1 MTRRPGKHRLVA
13 LALALTTTAALAA
26 CTSSGTDGMDVG
38 GTTSEAPAEGAQDL
52 DEGRGFSEASGDA
65 PTSDASRPGA
75 IERSVISTGTVSLRS
90 EDVAQARRDV
100 QRVVDSAG
108 GTVSEENTETDD
120 EGDVAYA
127 RLVLRV
133 PSSRFDSVMADLEET
148 AELRASQRTA
158 EDVTTQVIDT
168 RVRVRAQQ
176 ASLKRIEQIL
186 ARAETIQQVMAI
198 ESQLTR
204 RQSDLDSLKAQEA
217 YLSDQTSL
225 STITVDISRLDEKEP
240 EEEDGSGF
248 LTGLEAG
255 WKALVA
261 AAVAVTTVAGALLP
275 FVVVALVLGWPLWVV
290 VRRAARRRRPPT
302 EAAA

>member
-1 MTRRPGKHRLVA
+1 MNRFAA
-13 LALALTTTAALAA
+13 LALALATTVALAA
-26 CTSSGTDGMDVG
+26 CSSSGSDTMDAGVTSS
-38 GTTSEAPAEGAQDL
+38 EAVPAEGGRDL
-52 DEGRGFSEASGDA
+52 DSGGGVAEASQDTATDGVG
-65 PTSDASRPGA
+65 RPGV

-90 EDVAQARRDV
+90 DDVAQARRDV
-100 QRVVDSAG
+100 QRVVDAAG

-120 EGDVAYA
+120 EGEVAYA

-133 PSSRFDSVMADLEET
+133 PSGRFDSVMAELEET
-148 AELRASQRTA
+148 AELRASQRAA

-176 ASLKRIEQIL
+176 ASLRRIEQIL
-186 ARAETIQQVMAI
+186 ARATTIQQVMAI

-225 STITVDISRLDEKEP
+225 STIAVDISRIDGSEP
-240 EEEDGSGF
+240 EEDGSGF
-248 LTGLEAG
+248 LAGLEAG

-275 FVVVALVLGWPLWVV
+275 FAVVALVLGWPLWVV
-290 VRRAARRRRPPT
+290 VRRVARHRRPRT
-302 EAAA
+302 EAETAA